1 MHYKDIID
9 IFNNLLNDADKL
21 WIKRKRKIDT
31 KLLFY
36 AISDILTNNY
46 GIKHHIALK
55 QLSSNFNYNI
65 SDAALCN
72 ARKKCHSYIF
82 HNILNKLTNKFFCN
96 KKTANIYAVDGS
108 KFNVPLKFNK
118 FNYAPRNDK
127 SHKNLAMISC
137 IYDTVNNVPF
147 NISLSNHFN
156 ERKAFLSQLKF
167 FKQKSIFIFD
177 RGYFSHELVYNI
189 SLNKHSYLFRL
200 KNDAN
205 KQINDIYKNS
215 KIKDTIITINTKRI
229 RIFKY
234 SINNIVYLCATNLFK
249 YAIKKLSKL
258 YKKRWTVEEGFKV
271 FKSYL
276 KLTSVHSSTHKL
288 LEQEII
294 IRQILFIISRICQRE
309 YNYSNYI
316 VSFKFIIHIFVLFSD
331 STLNEYNL
339 KHILKTVKYKD
350 IPNRKRQLFV

>member
-1 MHYKDIID
+1 MYYKDIINT
-9 IFNNLLNDADKL
+9 FNNLLNDADKL
-21 WIKRKRKIDT
+21 WIKRRRKIDT

-65 SDAALCN
+65 SDAALCK
-72 ARKKCHSYIF
+72 ARNKCHSRIF
-82 HNILNKLTNKFFCN
+82 YDILNKLTNKFFYS
-96 KKTANIYAVDGS
+96 KKTNNIYAVDGS
-108 KFNVPLKFNK
+108 KFNVPPKFNK
-118 FNYAPRNDK
+118 FNYVPRNDK

-147 NISLSNHFN
+147 NIYLSNHFN

-177 RGYFSHELVYNI
+177 RGYFPQELICNI

-205 KQINDIYKNS
+205 KQINNIYKNS
-215 KIKDTIITINTKRI
+215 KIKDTIITINTERV

-234 SINNIVYLCATNLFK
+234 TVNNIIYLCATNLFK
-249 YAIKKLSKL
+249 YTIKKLSKL

-276 KLTSVHSSTHKL
+276 KLTSIHSSTHKL

-294 IRQILFIISRICQRE
+294 IRQILFLISRICQRK
-309 YNYSNYI
+309 YNYSNYM
-316 VSFKFIIHIFVLFSD
+316 FH
-331 STLNEYNL
+331 
-339 KHILKTVKYKD
+339 
-350 IPNRKRQLFV
+350 